1 MSNLAKHSTAQ
12 DHKSRRKSGSVV
24 CPLLSKGN
32 QRGVMS
38 LVKGRGQLVMSGCA
52 LFVLYYVR
60 FYQLG
65 PLSLIYNSFVYG
77 KSSPVFTAQDT
88 IKCVLL
94 ILQTPSICHP
104 VILKEGFLQ
113 CNFLHISKFFLLLLM
128 QPVTD
133 VVIVG
138 LFGHCTTRSLL
149 IRCFCPDSEPRR
161 AKITLNTVCHDFIL
175 EKTSIFLPICNVS
188 RVTSQ
193 HFFSV

>member
-1 MSNLAKHSTAQ
+1 MSPVIEGQSERCNVTCQ
-12 DHKSRRKSGSVV
+12 GPGSAGNERV
-24 CPLLSKGN
+24 CIICTLLREILSA
-32 QRGVMS
+32 R
-38 LVKGRGQLVMSGCA
+38 
-52 LFVLYYVR
+52 
-60 FYQLG
+60 
-65 PLSLIYNSFVYG
+65 PPSLIYNSFVYG

-88 IKCVLL
+88 IKWVLL
-94 ILQTPSICHP
+94 LHTPSICHP
-104 VILKEGFLQ
+104 VILKEVFLQ

>member
-1 MSNLAKHSTAQ
+1 MSNLAKYSTAQ

-88 IKCVLL
+88 IKWVLL
-94 ILQTPSICHP
+94 LHTPSICHP
-104 VILKEGFLQ
+104 VILKEVFLQ

-161 AKITLNTVCHDFIL
+161 AKITLNTVCHDLYSRKLRFF
-175 EKTSIFLPICNVS
+175 FLFAMFP
-188 RVTSQ
+188 RVTSK
-193 HFFSV
+193 HFFFSV